1 MQFVV
6 EDSFGTRLDQYLAA
20 RIPELSRARIQALIK
35 SGDILLDG
43 RVTKAK
49 TPVERGMR
57 LTVEIPDPEP
67 AEGTLSVNFGADRSS
82 PQSDETDL
90 TLEAEAEGGEGDLS
104 YQFLVDGKEI
114 QDSDKTTAAWDTVGG
129 DHTISVVVTD
139 EEGHQVTVEKD
150 YSISGEIPDPDPE
163 PAGEIKVSSFEAA
176 LDSPQTQGTS
186 VKFTVKAE
194 GGEGE
199 LQYRFYREKDDNVT
213 VFRDYSISRSAYCD
227 PAPGSYT
234 IYVDVK
240 DETGKV
246 VTDSIEYKWIK
257 ADNPLTIHSF
267 TASVESPQ
275 KQGTSV
281 KLTVDADGGEG
292 TLQYRF
298 YRQGNGITTVFR
310 DYAASSTAYCNPPV
324 EGTYILYVDV
334 KDESGVVETYRLL
347 YQWE

>member
-1 MQFVV
+1 M
-6 EDSFGTRLDQYLAA
+6 ERLPNGVYRYVFDTPATDNTIKVLFNDGNRQAPASIGYDVAA
-20 RIPELSRARIQALIK
+20 YGKYNTDGLNEIIK
-35 SGDILLDG
+35 PS
-43 RVTKAK
+43 
-49 TPVERGMR
+49 
-57 LTVEIPDPEP
+57 
-67 AEGTLSVNFGADRSS
+67 EG
-82 PQSDETDL
+82 SDET
-90 TLEAEAEGGEGDLS
+90 E
-104 YQFLVDGKEI
+104 KPEI
-114 QDSDKTTAAWDTVGG
+114 TNFTAAK
-129 DHTISVVVTD
+129 
-139 EEGHQVTVEKD
+139 E
-150 YSISGEIPDPDPE
+150 
-163 PAGEIKVSSFEAA
+163 
-176 LDSPQTQGTS
+176 SPQPQGTS
-186 VKFTVKAE
+186 IRLSVTAT
-194 GGEGE
+194 GGTGE
-199 LQYRFYREKDDNVT
+199 LQYRFYRIKDGVTT
-213 VFRDYSISRSAYCD
+213 VFRDYDNSHIAYSNPPEAGD
-227 PAPGSYT
+227 Y
-234 IYVDVK
+234 ILYVDVK